1 MNAHSARHSDA
12 METRIGIDIGGT
24 FTDLVFMSSD
34 GRVLRAKVL
43 STPHDYS
50 VGVTE
55 GLAGARR
62 QGLDIDSVTR
72 ILHGTTVATNALLEG
87 KGARVALLTT
97 HGFRDVLEIR
107 RLRMPVLYDIR
118 WRKPAPLVPRRR
130 RFEIDERV
138 DCNGRIERP
147 LEEAGAREVIDRMLA
162 EGVDAI
168 AICLLNAY
176 ANGVHEQ
183 RLRELIRERD
193 VQIPVTLSSELLPEI
208 REYERTS
215 TTVVN
220 AYVLPLVRDYL
231 TRLAQKLTNQ
241 AIAKPLTIM
250 QSSGGAMSAAAA
262 AERPIHIIESGPA
275 AGVVGAAE
283 LARRLGNLS
292 LLSFDMGGTTA
303 KAALIDD
310 GRFLRVNSLE
320 VGGGI
325 NIAGRLLSGGGY
337 HVRAPAIDIAEVG
350 AGGGSI
356 ARLDAGGG
364 LCVGPDSAGAVPGPA
379 CYDHGGSMP
388 TVTDVNLILGFINPR
403 ALAGGQL
410 PLRREL
416 AEQTLQREV
425 AGPLQLSLQNAAW
438 GVHRVANAT
447 MARALRAVS
456 TERGRDPRD
465 LAMLAF
471 GGNGPVHAAT
481 LARLL
486 DIKRILVPP
495 VPGLFSALGMLFPE
509 VEHHYV
515 RTCKQR
521 LDRLDPAA
529 LEPVFAALEAE
540 GAAMLASEGFAPEA
554 HRFERLLDLRYA
566 GANSE
571 LTLALHDVTFASFAS
586 NAAHAATLRERF
598 SRQHEQQYGYHS
610 DTERVETMNV
620 RVIARASKGDAQVP
634 ERLIVDDASEA
645 KHETRDV
652 YFGPE
657 MGAVPTRVCARNE
670 LRGEWIPG
678 PLLIDEFDSTTV
690 VPPDGRVRLTT
701 WDTIEIELE

>member
-1 MNAHSARHSDA
+1 

-24 FTDLVFMSSD
+24 FTDLVFMDSE
-34 GRVLRAKVL
+34 GQVLRAKVL
-43 STPHDYS
+43 STPEDYS
-50 VGVTE
+50 EGIAQ
-55 GLAGARR
+55 GLAGAVSG
-62 QGLDIDSVTR
+62 GLDLRAVSR

-97 HGFRDVLEIR
+97 DGFRDVLEIR

-118 WRKPAPLVPRRR
+118 WRKPEALVPRRL
-130 RFEIDERV
+130 RFEIEERV
-138 DCNGRIERP
+138 DCNGRVERE
-147 LEEAGAREVIDRMLA
+147 LDEAKASETIARMLDA
-162 EGVDAI
+162 GVDAI
-168 AICLLNAY
+168 AICLINAY
-176 ANGVHEQ
+176 ANGVHER
-183 RLRELIRERD
+183 RLRELVRELSAD
-193 VQIPVTLSSELLPEI
+193 IPVTLSSELLPEI

-231 TRLAQKLTNQ
+231 AGLEDKLSRQ
-241 AIAKPLTIM
+241 AIDKPLTIM

-283 LARRLGNLS
+283 IARRLGNLS

-303 KAALIDD
+303 KAALVDA
-310 GRFLRVNSLE
+310 GQFLRVNSLE

-356 ARLDAGGG
+356 ARLDAGGA
-364 LCVGPDSAGAVPGPA
+364 LRVGPDSAGAAPGPA
-379 CYDHGGSMP
+379 CYGRGGAMP
-388 TVTDVNLILGFINPR
+388 TVTDANVILGLINPH
-403 ALAGGQL
+403 ALAGGGL
-410 PLRREL
+410 PIRREL
-416 AEQTLQREV
+416 AREALQKEV
-425 AGPLQLSLQNAAW
+425 AQPLRLSLEDAAW

-509 VEHHYV
+509 MEHHYV
-515 RTCKQR
+515 RTSKHR
-521 LDRLDPAA
+521 LDRLDGAA
-529 LEPVFAALEAE
+529 LDAAFRALEAE
-540 GAAMLASEGFAPEA
+540 GGAALADEGFAASE
-554 HRFERLLDLRYA
+554 HRFERLVDLRYA

-571 LTLALHDVTFASFAS
+571 LTLPLRTGDD
-586 NAAHAATLRERF
+586 ATALRERF
-598 SRQHEQQYGYHS
+598 ALLHEQQYGYRS
-610 DTERVETMNV
+610 DTEAVETLNV
-620 RVIARASKGDAQVP
+620 RVIARASRGKSQVP
-634 ERLIVDDASEA
+634 DRLTLDDRAPMRPEP
-645 KHETRDV
+645 RIV
-652 YFGPE
+652 YFGPDF
-657 MGAVPTRVCARNE
+657 GALPTRVCARAD
-670 LRGEWIPG
+670 LGETWTAG
-678 PLLIDEFDSTTV
+678 PLLVEEFDSTTV
-690 VPPDGRVRLTT
+690 VPPDGRARLIA
-701 WDTIEIELE
+701 WDTIEIELAP

>member
-1 MNAHSARHSDA
+1 MQ
-12 METRIGIDIGGT
+12 TRFGIDIGGT
-24 FTDLVFMSSD
+24 FTDLVFM
-34 GRVLRAKVL
+34 GTEGQVLRAKVL
-43 STPHDYS
+43 STPGDYS
-50 VGVTE
+50 EGIAE
-55 GLAGARR
+55 GLASAVRE
-62 QGLDIDSVTR
+62 GLDIDGISR

-118 WRKPAPLVPRRR
+118 WRKPEALVQRRL
-130 RFEIDERV
+130 RFEIAERV
-138 DCNGRIERP
+138 DGDGRIERP
-147 LEEAGAREVIDRMLA
+147 LDEAQARATIANMLDA
-162 EGVDAI
+162 GVDAI
-168 AICLLNAY
+168 AVCLINAY
-176 ANGVHEQ
+176 ANGVHEA

-193 VQIPVTLSSELLPEI
+193 AHIPVTLSSELLPEI

-231 TRLAQKLTNQ
+231 AGLEGRLRDQS
-241 AIAKPLTIM
+241 IDKPLTIM
-250 QSSGGAMSAAAA
+250 QSSGGAMSAGAA

-303 KAALIDD
+303 KAALVDA
-310 GRFLRVNSLE
+310 GQFLRVNSLE

-356 ARLDAGGG
+356 ARLDAGGA
-364 LCVGPDSAGAVPGPA
+364 LRVGPDSAGAAPGPA
-379 CYDHGGSMP
+379 CYGRGGTLP
-388 TVTDVNLILGFINPR
+388 TVTDANLILGLINPR
-403 ALAGGQL
+403 ALAGGGL
-410 PLRREL
+410 AMRPEL
-416 AEQTLQREV
+416 ARSALHNEV
-425 AGPLQLSLQNAAW
+425 AGPLRLSLEDAAW

-486 DIKRILVPP
+486 DITRILVPP

-509 VEHHYV
+509 MEHHYV
-515 RTCKQR
+515 RTFKQR
-521 LDRLDPAA
+521 LQRLDAAA
-529 LEPVFAALEAE
+529 LEAAMRALEAE
-540 GAAMLASEGFAPEA
+540 GGNALAGEGFAASE

-571 LTLALHDVTFASFAS
+571 LTLPLGKHD
-586 NAAHAATLRERF
+586 NAGSLRERF
-598 SRQHEQQYGYHS
+598 AILHEQQYGYRS
-610 DTERVETMNV
+610 DTEAVETMNV
-620 RVIARASKGDAQVP
+620 RVIARVAGNPSHVP
-634 ERLIVDDASEA
+634 DRLTLDDRTAPR
-645 KHETRDV
+645 HESRAV
-652 YFGPE
+652 YFGPQF
-657 MGAVPTRVCARNE
+657 GALTTRVCSRAD
-670 LRGEWIPG
+670 LGAAWTAG
-678 PLLIDEFDSTTV
+678 PLLVEEFDSTTV
-690 VPPDGRVRLTT
+690 VPPDGRARLIA
-701 WDTIEIELE
+701 WDTIEIELAS

>member
-1 MNAHSARHSDA
+1 MQ
-12 METRIGIDIGGT
+12 TRIGIDIGGT
-24 FTDLVFMSSD
+24 FTDLVFMGSE
-34 GRVLRAKVL
+34 GQVLRAKVL
-43 STPHDYS
+43 STPDDYS
-50 VGVTE
+50 EGIAQGLTE
-55 GLAGARR
+55 AVRK
-62 QGLDIDSVTR
+62 GLDIGGISR

-118 WRKPAPLVPRRR
+118 WRKPEALVPRRL
-130 RFEIDERV
+130 RFEIQERV
-138 DCNGRIERP
+138 DSDGRVERP
-147 LEEAGAREVIDRMLA
+147 LDEAQARTTIATMLDA
-162 EGVDAI
+162 GVDAI

-176 ANGVHEQ
+176 ANGAHEV
-183 RLRELIRERD
+183 RLRELVRERD
-193 VQIPVTLSSELLPEI
+193 ADIPVTLSSELLPEI

-231 TRLAQKLTNQ
+231 TGLEGRLRDQ
-241 AIAKPLTIM
+241 AIDKPLTIM

-303 KAALIDD
+303 KAALVDA
-310 GRFLRVNSLE
+310 GQFLRVNSLE

-364 LCVGPDSAGAVPGPA
+364 LRVGPDSAGAVPGPA
-379 CYDHGGSMP
+379 CYGRGGTMP
-388 TVTDVNLILGFINPR
+388 TVTDANLILGLINPR
-403 ALAGGQL
+403 ALAGGG
-410 PLRREL
+410 LRLRPEL
-416 AEQTLQREV
+416 AEHALQKEV
-425 AGPLQLSLQNAAW
+425 AGPLRLTLEDAAW

-486 DIKRILVPP
+486 DITRILVPP
-495 VPGLFSALGMLFPE
+495 VAGLFSALGMLFPE
-509 VEHHYV
+509 MEHHYV
-515 RTCKQR
+515 RTFKQR
-521 LDRLDPAA
+521 LERLDA
-529 LEPVFAALEAE
+529 AALEATFRAVE
-540 GAAMLASEGFAPEA
+540 AEGGAALVAEGFASAE
-554 HRFERLLDLRYA
+554 HRFERLVDLRYA

-571 LTLALHDVTFASFAS
+571 LTLPLGKQDKPAL
-586 NAAHAATLRERF
+586 LRERF
-598 SRQHEQQYGYHS
+598 AVLHEQQYGYRS
-610 DTERVETMNV
+610 DTEAVETMNV
-620 RVIARASKGDAQVP
+620 RVIARVTGNESHVPDRITLDERASAPHGP
-634 ERLIVDDASEA
+634 RN
-645 KHETRDV
+645 V
-652 YFGPE
+652 YLGPQFGTLP
-657 MGAVPTRVCARNE
+657 ARVCGRAD
-670 LRGEWIPG
+670 LTATWTAG
-678 PLLIDEFDSTTV
+678 PLLVEEFDSTTV
-690 VPPDGRVRLTT
+690 VPPDGRARLAA
-701 WDTIEIELE
+701 WDTIEIELAQ